1 MVFSITSDAASGAAL
16 PQIRSPSL
24 DLRDE

>member
-16 PQIRSPSL
+16 PQIRSPLST
-24 DLRDE
+24 